1 MQWPYAFCES
11 RKYDDFAYDNHD
23 DAFPYNVMVC
33 SISMAIHSSLKFH
46 IVGKAANN
54 PAQRENNNMSICG
67 EVGVFG
73 ILRTGGCFG
82 K

>member
-1 MQWPYAFCES
+1 
-11 RKYDDFAYDNHD
+11 
-23 DAFPYNVMVC
+23 
-33 SISMAIHSSLKFH
+33 MAIHSSLKFH